1 MLTLSLSTSSARGSL
16 CLGLNDKILAETSWQ
31 KQTSHSEI
39 ITQALEQLVDTAKVN
54 LKDLQLLICS
64 QGPGSFT
71 GLRVG
76 LSVVRSLAYSYQ
88 IPIIALNDCL
98 CMAINSPAKAN
109 THQLVVLDAQKNK
122 VFAATYLHSQNS
134 IRETLSPQLL
144 FPQDLLSQL
153 PESVYHLT
161 GEGLT
166 FFPLFNEAVQ
176 KKIDKT
182 SIVDTSPDAKTM
194 YEYVQKNKSQFTK
207 QTWSELM
214 PLYIRA
220 SAAEEVAAEKQGKK
234 Y

>member
-1 MLTLSLSTSSARGSL
+1 L
-16 CLGLNDKILAETSWQ
+16 CLGLKNKILADVSWQ

-39 ITQALEQLVDTAKVN
+39 VTQALEQLVDQAQVHI
-54 LKDLQLLICS
+54 KDIKLLICS

-98 CMAINSPAKAN
+98 CMAINSPVISA

-122 VFAATYLHSQNS
+122 IFAGTYLQDQNS

-144 FPQDLLSQL
+144 FPQDLLPSL
-153 PESVYHLT
+153 PEKVYQLT

-166 FFPLFNEAVQ
+166 FFPLFNETIQ
-176 KKIDKT
+176 NKIDKT
-182 SIVDTSPDAKTM
+182 SISDTSPDAKTM
-194 YEYVQKNKSQFTK
+194 FEYVQKNESQFKK

-234 Y
+234 S